1 MRKILERCPSCGGD
15 LEITR
20 VNCTS
25 CETIV
30 VARYQPCPFCRL
42 SPESTRFLETFVKCR
57 GNVKQMER
65 ELDISYWTVRRRL
78 DDLILELGLEAE
90 PMEEIDSSAE
100 QRAILEQL
108 NQGEITATQAAEL
121 LSQLKRP
128 GYPA

>member
-1 MRKILERCPSCGGD
+1 
-15 LEITR
+15 
-20 VNCTS
+20 
-25 CETIV
+25 
-30 VARYQPCPFCRL
+30 
-42 SPESTRFLETFVKCR
+42 
-57 GNVKQMER
+57 MER

-90 PMEEIDSSAE
+90 PIEEIDSSAE

>member
-65 ELDISYWTVRRRL
+65 ELDISYWTVRRML

-90 PMEEIDSSAE
+90 PIEEIDSSAE

-108 NQGEITATQAAEL
+108 NQGEITAAQAAEL
-121 LSQLKRP
+121 LSQLRQP

>member
-90 PMEEIDSSAE
+90 PIEEIDSSAE